1 MRRIMQSLKD
11 NMTPWGVCQKFH
23 ILEFQNYQMCHIRCH
38 IIRNVL
44 YIKQNFVPDPRLKLN
59 ETGRQLRL
67 FAVDRWDSG
76 LYMCST
82 SLTEPPHHNV
92 TVRVRG
98 PPVVTAPRHGDRASG
113 FVARQALGHPVKL
126 RCKVR
131 FVRECGSIV
140 PLANKFVDKE

>member
-1 MRRIMQSLKD
+1 MKH
-11 NMTPWGVCQKFH
+11 PA
-23 ILEFQNYQMCHIRCH
+23 FQENPIP
-38 IIRNVL
+38 L
-44 YIKQNFVPDPRLKLN
+44 LPDPRLKLN

-98 PPVVTAPRHGDRASG
+98 PPVVTAPRHGTDRAEG

-126 RCKVR
+126 RCKVS
-131 FVRECGSIV
+131 FASVQLFC
-140 PLANKFVDKE
+140 

>member
-1 MRRIMQSLKD
+1 
-11 NMTPWGVCQKFH
+11 MTGWDTGRGTSPKFWKSIADVMYKPTH
-23 ILEFQNYQMCHIRCH
+23 
-38 IIRNVL
+38 
-44 YIKQNFVPDPRLKLN
+44 YIEENFFPDPKLKLN

-98 PPVVTAPRHGDRASG
+98 PPVVTAPRHGDRDVG
-113 FVARQALGHPVKL
+113 FVARQVRGHPAKL
-126 RCKVR
+126 RCKVS
-131 FVRECGSIV
+131 SI
-140 PLANKFVDKE
+140 LKSAG